1 MVRRREIPEA
11 KIHGDEKESQNK
23 PGDDIDPVHVVL
35 GTDGDCDMS
44 DNFDMAQ
51 MKARFR
57 AAHEEFSDLVG
68 KLNSG
73 ELEESELPRIYE
85 LEREIEGIMDQISAE
100 NQRIREKIEEK
111 RRQAKMY
118 EMDIERLRKR
128 AEFLEKRL
136 KKWFEPC
143 QR

>member
-1 MVRRREIPEA
+1 M
-11 KIHGDEKESQNK
+11 S
-23 PGDDIDPVHVVL
+23 
-35 GTDGDCDMS
+35 GT
-44 DNFDMAQ
+44 FDMAQ
-51 MKARFR
+51 MKARFQ

-73 ELEESELPRIYE
+73 ELEEGKLLRTYV

-111 RRQAKMY
+111 RRQSKMY

-136 KKWFEPC
+136 KK
-143 QR
+143 